1 MELKMGKIYSAIV
14 VAVMMASPAVAKD
27 FKAANGVIVMPHANG
42 FSVTGD
48 AGLGARGIWC
58 AAADYALR
66 HEGVK
71 NGQRLYVA
79 EDRKRGLGQRN
90 PVVFTLSSAGL
101 TPSSATLLG
110 ASISRAGANLSV
122 GHAIGFCV
130 DHKLIRD
137 GSR

>member
-1 MELKMGKIYSAIV
+1 MGKVFSAIV

-27 FKAANGVIVMPHANG
+27 FKAANGVIVVAHAKG
-42 FSVTGD
+42 FAVTGD

-58 AAADYALR
+58 AAADYAR
-66 HEGVK
+66 KHEGSK

-79 EDRKRGLGQRN
+79 LDRERGLGKRS
-90 PVVFTLSSAGL
+90 PIVFTLNSAGL
-101 TPSSATLLG
+101 TPSSAIILG
-110 ASISRAGANLSV
+110 SSISRAGANLSV

-130 DHKLIRD
+130 DHKLIRG